1 VAERREVVVQLQAK
15 YLSERRSCRLTG
27 LWRSTCRYTGRR
39 VDDAELRRQIRE
51 HAARWKRFGYRQ
63 IHSLL
68 RLSGVLVNHKKVYRI
83 YIEEGLKVRRRLRR
97 KLSFIRTPAPV
108 PLAPNERWSMDFMY
122 DCLTDGRTMRVFN
135 LIDDFSRE
143 ALAVEVDTS
152 ISSQRVIHVLE
163 RVGLI
168 RGKFPASFVMDNGP
182 EFRSQALFA
191 WAQQNKV
198 QLDFIQPGKPTQNC
212 FVESYN
218 NTMRNNCLNENLF
231 FSLNHARTI
240 LSNWIEEYN
249 EIRPHSSLGGT
260 PPAMHLKNW
269 IKNNQEKLKST
280 MVQ

>member
-1 VAERREVVVQLQAK
+1 MVQLQAK
-15 YLSERRSCRLTG
+15 YLSERRSCRLAG
-27 LWRSTCRYTGRR
+27 LWRSTCRYTGRE
-39 VDDAELRRQIRE
+39 VDDADLRRQIRE

-68 RLSGVLVNHKKVYRI
+68 RLSGVWVNHKKVYRI
-83 YIEEGLKVRRRLRR
+83 YCEEGLKVRRRLRR

-108 PLAPNERWSMDFMY
+108 PTMPNERWSMDFMY
-122 DCLTDGRTMRVFN
+122 DRLTDGRNMRVFN

-143 ALAVEVDTS
+143 ALAVEADTS

-168 RGKFPASFVMDNGP
+168 RGKFPVSIVMDNGP
-182 EFRSQALFA
+182 EFRSQAIFA

-198 QLDFIQPGKPTQNC
+198 QMDFIQPGKPTQNC

-218 NTMRNNCLNENLF
+218 GTMREECLNENLF
-231 FSLNHARTI
+231 FNLNHARTI
-240 LSNWIEEYN
+240 LSDWVEKYN
-249 EIRPHSSLGGT
+249 EQRPHSSLRDL
-260 PPAMHLKNW
+260 PPARYFSEW